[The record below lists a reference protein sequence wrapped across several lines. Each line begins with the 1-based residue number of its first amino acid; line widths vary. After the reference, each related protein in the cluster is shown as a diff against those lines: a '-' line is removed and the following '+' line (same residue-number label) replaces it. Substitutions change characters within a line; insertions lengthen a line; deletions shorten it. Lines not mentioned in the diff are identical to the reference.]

1 MKNLVQANKIGL
13 DVNIIL
19 YYLHQDRAFGKQSL
33 RLLTATK
40 GKIKVISA
48 LVYTEA
54 FVYVFE
60 DDDESLVKKQ
70 LKALESIP
78 RLQII
83 DPTKQICLTAA
94 QLRAAYKLKTP
105 DAIHIATAI
114 DSGCDVFITN
124 DDNLKKVQEITVLTL
139 RDIKD

>member
-13 DVNIIL
+13 DVNIVL
-19 YYLHQDRAFGKQSL
+19 YYLHRDKSFGEQSL
-33 RLLTATK
+33 RLLTAIKNKT
-40 GKIKVISA
+40 KVIST

-54 FVYVFE
+54 FVYLFAE
-60 DDDESLVKKQ
+60 DNQLLMGEQ

-78 RLQII
+78 KLQII
-83 DPTKQICLTAA
+83 APVRQICLTAA

-114 DSGCDVFITN
+114 DSGCDIFVTN
-124 DDNLKKVQEITVLTL
+124 DDHLKKVQEITILTL
-139 RDIKD
+139 RDLF

>member
-1 MKNLVQANKIGL
+1 MKNLSQINKIGL

-19 YYLHQDRAFGKQSL
+19 YYLHQDKSFGKQSL
-33 RLLTATK
+33 KLLTATETK
-40 GKIKVISA
+40 TKIISA

-78 RLQII
+78 KLQII
-83 DPTKQICLTAA
+83 VPTKQICLTAA

-105 DAIHIATAI
+105 DAIHLATAI
-114 DSGCDVFITN
+114 DSGCDAFITN
-124 DDNLKKVQEITVLTL
+124 DSNLKKVQEITVLTL
-139 RDIKD
+139 RDINN